1 MTTPHSRLAAALLA
15 DSTAL
20 IARDERRNQL
30 DTEAEARQ
38 RRNLPQLA
46 DRRATRAQWANP
58 VAGCATGATI
68 GIIAM
73 VNIGP
78 LGFLLF
84 LIGVAGGAWVGR
96 FDSNAGGGGSDRLVG
111 FVIGAGMFGAVCGAL
126 IGAILTTVAGWSSD
140 GPIILLAALINGI
153 GGAIVGAFVLGVAGL
168 LYCLLGWV
176 ARVLLEWTA

>member
-20 IARDERRNQL
+20 IARDERRKQL

-58 VAGCATGATI
+58 VAGCVTGATI

-73 VNIGP
+73 INIGP
-78 LGFLLF
+78 LGFLVL
-84 LIGVAGGAWVGR
+84 LIGIAAGAWIGR
-96 FDSNAGGGGSDRLVG
+96 FDSNAGSDRVFG

-126 IGAILTTVAGWSSD
+126 VGAILTTVAGWSSD
-140 GPIILLAALINGI
+140 GPIILIAALINGI
-153 GGAIVGAFVLGVAGL
+153 GGGVIGAFTFAVAGL
-168 LYCLLGWV
+168 LYCIIGWV